1 MKELTQDDLELFI
14 TVSIFTAIEALEI
27 DEKGFYP
34 AKINISKSSKIGVSV
49 SCSVD
54 DHILQTWYFFTIEKP
69 NKIIKECVS
78 IVNEIND
85 KSYKWMESYWED
97 AKLDYKEYNQTG
109 TF

>member
-1 MKELTQDDLELFI
+1 MKELTQDELELFI
-14 TVSIFTAIEALEI
+14 NACIFTAIESLEI
-27 DEKGFYP
+27 DEKDFYP
-34 AKINISKSSKIGVSV
+34 AKIGISKSSKIGVNV

-69 NKIIKECVS
+69 TKIIKECVS

-85 KSYKWMESYWED
+85 KSYKWIESYFED